1 MENIIVKE
9 FVIIIHKKQLKK
21 EKEKKDLILEVDID
35 DNYIISFF
43 LIYNSHHNKL
53 SHGPENK

>member
-1 MENIIVKE
+1 MENILVKE
-9 FVIIIHKKQLKK
+9 FVIIIHKKQLKR
-21 EKEKKDLILEVDID
+21 EEKKDLILEVDVY